1 MKVKVHGYGYAT
13 VVSYS
18 RKTAHKLHEDVTF
31 RVSAASN
38 S

>member
-1 MKVKVHGYGYAT
+1 MKVKVHVYGYAT

-38 S
+38 F